1 MENNELEKKEIKVKL
16 NLKNELEKINTKT
29 IFEFKKTMENFDLE
43 KVKIYKFN
51 DNEKTLKTFLGKE
64 KTNEIKE
71 KFEEYDFDT
80 IIDILKKV
88 GDKNV

>member
-1 MENNELEKKEIKVKL
+1 MTLVVASGPVFSKIFKVIAL
-16 NLKNELEKINTKT
+16 
-29 IFEFKKTMENFDLE
+29 
-43 KVKIYKFN
+43 FN

-71 KFEEYDFDT
+71 KFAEYDFDT

>member
-1 MENNELEKKEIKVKL
+1 MIM
-16 NLKNELEKINTKT
+16 KN
-29 IFEFKKTMENFDLE
+29 FKNF
-43 KVKIYKFN
+43 FS
-51 DNEKTLKTFLGKE
+51 KE

>member
-1 MENNELEKKEIKVKL
+1 MI
-16 NLKNELEKINTKT
+16 
-29 IFEFKKTMENFDLE
+29 M
-43 KVKIYKFN
+43 
-51 DNEKTLKTFLGKE
+51 EKTLKTFLGKE

-71 KFEEYDFDT
+71 KFAEYDFDT